1 MESAEIFAAYVGRKC
16 LADGCGGPKSAFAA
30 FCKWC
35 YAELPQALRVALHQ
49 KFGPKFEQAY
59 VASLSWFRTHP
70 LQGVHRAKQQSLFKE
85 ST

>member
-1 MESAEIFAAYVGRKC
+1 METSDIFAAYTGKKC
-16 LADGCGGPKSAFAA
+16 QAPGCGGAKSGFSA

-49 KFGPKFEQAY
+49 NFGEKFEQAY

-70 LQGVHRAKQQSLFKE
+70 LQGVHRAKQEKLF
-85 ST
+85 